1 MDDPLTLN
9 ELNDVLLITVSII
22 VVVPP
27 TVKLPLTN
35 KLFKLVDPDTLNYDN
50 NVDALETNKL
60 EKLVF
65 LLIFVENVEN
75 VVVST

>member
-1 MDDPLTLN
+1 M
-9 ELNDVLLITVSII
+9 LITVSII

-35 KLFKLVDPDTLNYDN
+35 KLIKLVDPDTFNDDN

-60 EKLVF
+60 EKLVL
-65 LLIFVENVEN
+65 LLIFVKLN
-75 VVVST
+75 